1 MSFNNYRIRKTW
13 LDKCLTSRVSEDP
26 STDNVA
32 NGWKHCCNLNDTIF
46 TMRRSLCSK
55 KSLLVIYKIRRLFL
69 NTLTADDKDY
79 LLNKDNL
86 TQQIRMKV
94 SQKQNTFSRL
104 FFEFL
109 KSILNFEHWPEK
121 DDPHSWWISR
131 NTASKKYA

>member
-1 MSFNNYRIRKTW
+1 
-13 LDKCLTSRVSEDP
+13 
-26 STDNVA
+26 
-32 NGWKHCCNLNDTIF
+32 
-46 TMRRSLCSK
+46 MRRSLCSK

-121 DDPHSWWISR
+121 DDPHS
-131 NTASKKYA
+131 